1 MAILWLAAALGAP
14 PAGAAVERIAG
25 IFAAANAT
33 PRAAATLIVDYAGP
47 LEAKLDLWETAH
59 GSSIRS
65 YDFDMTKRLHMI
77 VISEDFRSFQHV
89 HPALGADGHFT
100 IDLRVPKP
108 GRYDVYADS
117 DPAGLGNQVFRFPV
131 SFGRVTPATPDLSAT
146 GNSADAGP
154 YTVVLGATTLHAG
167 AMTTLNVRITK
178 NGAPADDLHPYL
190 GAAAHAVF
198 IDAATLDYIHVHPLS
213 QGTNAIDAMGEMNM
227 PGMHQASTA
236 MPALPDDAKG
246 PASFVLH
253 VSAVTAGRYKLW
265 LQFRGSNGLY
275 VASFVLGA
283 K

>member
-1 MAILWLAAALGAP
+1 
-14 PAGAAVERIAG
+14 
-25 IFAAANAT
+25 
-33 PRAAATLIVDYAGP
+33 
-47 LEAKLDLWETAH
+47 
-59 GSSIRS
+59 
-65 YDFDMTKRLHMI
+65 
-77 VISEDFRSFQHV
+77 
-89 HPALGADGHFT
+89 
-100 IDLRVPKP
+100 
-108 GRYDVYADS
+108 
-117 DPAGLGNQVFRFPV
+117 
-131 SFGRVTPATPDLSAT
+131 
-146 GNSADAGP
+146 
-154 YTVVLGATTLHAG
+154 
-167 AMTTLNVRITK
+167 MTTLNVRITK